1 MSDNSPVYA
10 DAKPLVLTTCDP
22 SEFAW
27 LNEARLKEARSGLE
41 GSQKDLS
48 LRSKQYETN
57 AYVDAE
63 RYRSAVTLA
72 NARGMTAEETPFK
85 KFLRDPKV
93 RLEDNKAYT
102 LSCVPVPYQVPGGE
116 TVFNCVQLTLADAA
130 YGLALAGL
138 NETQVCYIKTNEGLL
153 SYMSPGYVFNKGVYE
168 AAFAAETLPLE
179 FHPSEL
185 RQECDGVQGPREI
198 RENATEQGWTTLFE
212 GAPAEGLRLV
222 AILDKAGLH
231 DAHTFLRPVMAER
244 KVDDGKPGSLEFP
257 KKDLW
262 TPEHNKI
269 GHRRTFVINPGAIAT
284 QLEKQKLAPNIFW
297 ARVFTSLVKLRES
310 QQQANGL
317 RAEFVAGAVRQAVA
331 RHLGVDL
338 LPPTPAEADPAD
350 EALSFMVTVRKA
362 VGLSPEQSARDEDK
376 YIITVGMPE
385 DVIMALMME
394 LNGRG
399 EGILRIE
406 LGESKF
412 YTLSLP
418 KEVGL
423 LSHVYNA
430 LNNIYSV
437 LPEESVSKRAVAITF
452 ERLNMEIAKVKQD
465 KVTDDSMDIQAWQ
478 KDFSIEQAALQEKLQ
493 YMNIGVFGGMIVM
506 NIFQFLWQKKF
517 SEKSMELQEKM
528 LKSEDWKKKNI
539 LEEMATDLHKQ
550 ATEGKFDGLDDSLRG
565 VEAQQAAEQL
575 LSRQSIAMTGRAGVG
590 KTTLGYILAK
600 MIADGSLP
608 ALADVRLYE
617 LNMVKFTAGIKFIGT
632 IEERVSALLEEFE
645 KLKKEGITPVLLVDE
660 LHRLMSA
667 GKSSEGGGIV
677 EHLKPLLADGSL
689 IVIGATT
696 NREYFEYIATDNAM
710 DQRFSRVDLAEP
722 TPEQTFELMKKLK
735 GKFLRGQKGKGLEL
749 RDMDITDEALRRLI
763 FLSDKNMPE
772 SAFPRSP
779 RRALL
784 GIASYA
790 RTYDEHGERR
800 TADGVKN
807 ATEITEAHINNWF
820 ARRKMAVDAMQ
831 TPAAHT
837 DYWQTTRADPE
848 AFDGYVDGNIRE
860 LGEKF
865 AQKAIE
871 RLPQD
876 LQQAVA
882 ALDSAAREALV
893 EQMRESVRI
902 EIDNMQPAE
911 RRRLARLNPLKEGS
925 FSGQLAE
932 MLASELRGLPEVTA
946 ALQGAQRALRGTR
959 EHGTLDAALEAAS
972 VAAIA
977 PEGVEPVGTSAPRA
991 ASEVTS
997 DAEAA
1002 ERAQKQVELQQR
1014 IREALAGLPPETEV
1028 SGEARVRLLAERAKI
1043 STEIAS
1049 GVLRRLAERS
1059 RNR

>member
-22 SEFAW
+22 GEFAW
-27 LNEARLKEARSGLE
+27 LNEARLKEAQSGLE
-41 GSQKDLS
+41 DSQKDLS

-72 NARGMTAEETPFK
+72 NARGITAEETPFK

-116 TVFNCVQLTLADAA
+116 TVFNCVQPTLADAA

-198 RENATEQGWTTLFE
+198 REHATEQGWTTLFE
-212 GAPAEGLRLV
+212 GSPAEGLRLV
-222 AILDKAGLH
+222 AILDKAGLQ

-262 TPEHNKI
+262 TPEHNEI

-331 RHLGVDL
+331 KHLEVDL
-338 LPPTPAEADPAD
+338 LPPTPAE
-350 EALSFMVTVRKA
+350 A

-394 LNGRG
+394 LNGKG
-399 EGILRIE
+399 KGITRIE

-465 KVTDDSMDIQAWQ
+465 KVTDDSMGIQAWQ

-506 NIFQFLWQKKF
+506 NVLQFMWQKKF

-528 LKSEDWKKKNI
+528 LKSEDWKKRNI
-539 LEEMATDLHKQ
+539 LEEMTTDLHKQ

-632 IEERVSALLEEFE
+632 IEERVAALLEEFE

-749 RDMDITDEALRRLI
+749 KDMDITDEALRRLI

-820 ARRKMAVDAMQ
+820 ARRKMAVDTMQ
-831 TPAAHT
+831 TPAART
-837 DYWQTTRADPE
+837 DYWKTTRADPE

-865 AQKAIE
+865 AQKAMA

-876 LQQAVA
+876 IRQAVA
-882 ALDSAAREALV
+882 ALDSAAREALMG
-893 EQMRESVRI
+893 QMRESVRI

-911 RRRLARLNPLKEGS
+911 RRRLARLNPLKEGN
-925 FSGQLAE
+925 FAGQLAE
-932 MLASELRGLPEVTA
+932 MLASELRSLPEVAT
-946 ALQGAQRALRGTR
+946 ALQSAQEALHRAR
-959 EHGTLDAALEAAS
+959 EMAGLDHAREAA
-972 VAAIA
+972 AAAAVA
-977 PEGVEPVGTSAPRA
+977 PEMAEPVGTSAPRA
-991 ASEVTS
+991 TGESAPGGE
-997 DAEAA
+997 A
-1002 ERAQKQVELQQR
+1002 ERARRIAELNAR
-1014 IREALAGLPPETEV
+1014 VREALAGLPSETEV
-1028 SGEARVRLLAERAKI
+1028 GGEERVALLADRAKI
-1043 STEIAS
+1043 SSEVARE
-1049 GVLRRLAERS
+1049 VLKRVAERGRS
-1059 RNR
+1059 R